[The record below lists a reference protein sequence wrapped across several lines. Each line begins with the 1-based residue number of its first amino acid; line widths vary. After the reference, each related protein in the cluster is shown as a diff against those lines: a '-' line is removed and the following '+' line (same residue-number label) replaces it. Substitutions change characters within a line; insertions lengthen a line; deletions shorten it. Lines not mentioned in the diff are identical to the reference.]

1 MSTPHNQ
8 ANKGD
13 IAKTV
18 LMPGDPLRAKYLAET
33 YLENVKQF
41 NATRNMFGYT
51 GTYKGKEVSIMGS
64 GMGMPSI
71 GIYSYELFHFYDVE
85 NIIRIGSCGS
95 FKEDVRLRDI
105 IIVQGACTDSNYAH
119 QYELPG
125 TYSAISDYS
134 LLEKAVEKAKEKNL
148 SYHVG
153 NVLSSDLFYHADNK
167 ADKWIKMG
175 CLATE
180 MESYALFATAAHLD
194 KKALTLLTV
203 SDSLVTQEETTAEE
217 REKTFTAMME
227 VALEI
232 AQVLTKFAFFDFDD
246 TLIHGEVKGLRLV
259 GNASIALAWENGKLT
274 RCAVTA
280 DQAYEGEVVYG
291 EMRQA
296 VKLEKGE
303 TVMLDAVLEVKYQKQ

>member
-1 MSTPHNQ
+1 MATPHNQ

-134 LLEKAVEKAKEKNL
+134 LL
-148 SYHVG
+148 
-153 NVLSSDLFYHADNK
+153 SSDLFYHADNK

-180 MESYALFATAAHLD
+180 MESYALFANAAYAG

-203 SDSLVTQEETTAEE
+203 SDSLVSNEETTAEE

-232 AQVLTKFAFFDFDD
+232 A
-246 TLIHGEVKGLRLV
+246 
-259 GNASIALAWENGKLT
+259 
-274 RCAVTA
+274 
-280 DQAYEGEVVYG
+280 
-291 EMRQA
+291 
-296 VKLEKGE
+296 
-303 TVMLDAVLEVKYQKQ
+303 

>member
-41 NATRNMFGYT
+41 NATRSMFGYT

-134 LLEKAVEKAKEKNL
+134 LLEKAVEKAKEK
-148 SYHVG
+148 
-153 NVLSSDLFYHADNK
+153 K

-180 MESYALFATAAHLD
+180 MESYALFANAAYAG

-203 SDSLVTQEETTAEE
+203 SDSLVTNEDTTAEE

-232 AQVLTKFAFFDFDD
+232 A
-246 TLIHGEVKGLRLV
+246 
-259 GNASIALAWENGKLT
+259 
-274 RCAVTA
+274 
-280 DQAYEGEVVYG
+280 
-291 EMRQA
+291 
-296 VKLEKGE
+296 
-303 TVMLDAVLEVKYQKQ
+303 

>member
-1 MSTPHNQ
+1 MEKYKILKSYYQLKKNMLNFKEKIKEEVFMSTPHNQ

-41 NATRNMFGYT
+41 NATRSMFGYT

-95 FKEDVRLRDI
+95 FKEDVHLRDI
-105 IIVQGACTDSNYAH
+105 IIVQG
-119 QYELPG
+119 
-125 TYSAISDYS
+125 DYS

-148 SYHVG
+148 TYHVG

-180 MESYALFATAAHLD
+180 MESYALFANAAYAG

-203 SDSLVTQEETTAEE
+203 SDSLVRHPFTLCTGFFRYFDTVHILQN
-217 REKTFTAMME
+217 RFCTFSACLKH
-227 VALEI
+227 VSDLCDRDQRI
-232 AQVLTKFAFFDFDD
+232 FFQMLFD
-246 TLIHGEVKGLRLV
+246 LLFRSLHIRGQRIHFIIYFYNLFFF
-259 GNASIALAWENGKLT
+259 
-274 RCAVTA
+274 
-280 DQAYEGEVVYG
+280 
-291 EMRQA
+291 
-296 VKLEKGE
+296 
-303 TVMLDAVLEVKYQKQ
+303 

>member
-41 NATRNMFGYT
+41 NATRSMFGYT

-64 GMGMPSI
+64 GIGMPSI

-95 FKEDVRLRDI
+95 FKEDVHLRDI

-134 LLEKAVEKAKEKNL
+134 LLEKAVEKFNIDI
-148 SYHVG
+148 
-153 NVLSSDLFYHADNK
+153 N
-167 ADKWIKMG
+167 
-175 CLATE
+175 
-180 MESYALFATAAHLD
+180 
-194 KKALTLLTV
+194 
-203 SDSLVTQEETTAEE
+203 
-217 REKTFTAMME
+217 
-227 VALEI
+227 
-232 AQVLTKFAFFDFDD
+232 TKFEDTVWGEILINNYLEYIDETKLNLQNLVELLDTNFELEKYSKVLKNDIENLEQIKKWDWKTISLQYKEFFDENLKD
-246 TLIHGEVKGLRLV
+246 GEIK
-259 GNASIALAWENGKLT
+259 NA
-274 RCAVTA
+274 
-280 DQAYEGEVVYG
+280 
-291 EMRQA
+291 
-296 VKLEKGE
+296 
-303 TVMLDAVLEVKYQKQ
+303 

>member
-1 MSTPHNQ
+1 MVKLPTPHIE
-8 ANKGD
+8 ATLGE
-13 IAKTV
+13 IEKTV
-18 LMPGDPLRAKYLAET
+18 IMPGDPLRAKFIADNF
-33 YLENVKQF
+33 LENVKCF
-41 NATRNMFGYT
+41 NTVRNILGFT
-51 GTYKGKEVSIMGS
+51 GTYNGKAVSVMAS
-64 GMGMPSI
+64 GMGMPSM
-71 GIYSYELFHFYDVE
+71 GIYSYELFNFYNVE
-85 NIIRIGSCGS
+85 NIIRIGTAGALHDGIKLMDLVLAS
-95 FKEDVRLRDI
+95 
-105 IIVQGACTDSNYAH
+105 GACTDSNYAH

-180 MESYALFATAAHLD
+180 MESYALFANAAYAG

-203 SDSLVTQEETTAEE
+203 SDSLVSNEETTAEE

-232 AQVLTKFAFFDFDD
+232 A
-246 TLIHGEVKGLRLV
+246 
-259 GNASIALAWENGKLT
+259 
-274 RCAVTA
+274 
-280 DQAYEGEVVYG
+280 
-291 EMRQA
+291 
-296 VKLEKGE
+296 
-303 TVMLDAVLEVKYQKQ
+303 